1 MPTIIL
7 NFHEENFRDQ
17 KSNHEIHKNL
27 ELYGTCTCVIIL
39 YVQWTCINV
48 GPVPGSVEDF
58 WRMIW
63 EQGTATI
70 VMLTNL
76 EEKGRVTCF
85 YNTLVVV

>member
-1 MPTIIL
+1 M
-7 NFHEENFRDQ
+7 
-17 KSNHEIHKNL
+17 HKNVASW
-27 ELYGTCTCVIIL
+27 YTYIFCVITYTNI
-39 YVQWTCINV
+39 

-76 EEKGRVTCF
+76 EEKGRVRGI
-85 YNTLVVV
+85 LVL

>member
-1 MPTIIL
+1 MFLCDHFVYT
-7 NFHEENFRDQ
+7 
-17 KSNHEIHKNL
+17 
-27 ELYGTCTCVIIL
+27 
-39 YVQWTCINV
+39 NV

-76 EEKGRVTCF
+76 EEKGRVHVILQ
-85 YNTLVVV
+85 YYM